1 MSNHGG
7 VQWMFSC
14 CSRILLGGRWRK
26 VGSDLQQ
33 IRSIVE
39 SWRSKMGHYVRV
51 RGAST
56 KNLIVVPKVW
66 GPVTP
71 KDFKIRQRERDKYII
86 INHDPK
92 SWFSG
97 LVSMS
102 AGLPLHLGWREK
114 KRRLPGFLIIVIIT
128 AIIMKADWKYKRYC
142 SRIRNAQKW
151 RKSESILLS
160 RCFETSQ
167 KVSRLQDLLCSKGK
181 YWISKNLDISDCS
194 KNYGR
199 TIKWQ

>member
-1 MSNHGG
+1 
-7 VQWMFSC
+7 
-14 CSRILLGGRWRK
+14 
-26 VGSDLQQ
+26 
-33 IRSIVE
+33 
-39 SWRSKMGHYVRV
+39 
-51 RGAST
+51 
-56 KNLIVVPKVW
+56 
-66 GPVTP
+66 
-71 KDFKIRQRERDKYII
+71 
-86 INHDPK
+86 
-92 SWFSG
+92 
-97 LVSMS
+97 MS

-114 KRRLPGFLIIVIIT
+114 KRRLPGFLVIVIIT
-128 AIIMKADWKYKRYC
+128 AIIMKADLKYKKYC